1 MDNYLPVLIEAWK
14 GQKKKQNKE
23 VSTDKNTDQ
32 QIFLS

>member
-1 MDNYLPVLIEAWK
+1 MDNFFLVLIEAWK
-14 GQKKKQNKE
+14 DKKQKQNKE